1 MKGLIRKGLLTIAC
15 SMAVGMATAQEKLE
29 TTLNAD
35 VVSQYMWR
43 GTQLGGAA
51 VQPTLGVSWKGLSL
65 SAWGSVGIARAED
78 MKEIDLTLQYTTGGL
93 TLGLVDYWNDTADKR
108 YLYYQAHGTGHVFE
122 AFAAYDFGPLSV
134 SWQTNFAGND
144 KKKSQGKQAYSSYA
158 EVQAPFRLATCDWQ
172 AAVGLVPYASDYY
185 ETTGF
190 AVTNVSLRASKP
202 LKISDQFSLPLFA
215 QLVANPCHGNAYFV
229 FGITISAD

>member
-1 MKGLIRKGLLTIAC
+1 MIKRGILAIAC
-15 SMAVGMATAQEKLE
+15 SLMVVIASAQEGLQ
-29 TTLNAD
+29 TTINAD
-35 VVSQYMWR
+35 VVNHYVWR
-43 GTQLGGAA
+43 GMELGNAS
-51 VQPTLGVSWKGLSL
+51 VQPTLGVAWKGLSL
-65 SAWGSVGIARAED
+65 SAWGSVGIANAED

-93 TLGLVDYWNDTADKR
+93 MVGLVDYWNDTADPR
-108 YLYYQAHGTGHVFE
+108 YLYYQSHGTGHVFE

-215 QLVANPCHGNAYFV
+215 QLVANPSSGNAYFV
-229 FGITISAD
+229 FGITISVD

>member
-1 MKGLIRKGLLTIAC
+1 MIKRGILAIAC
-15 SMAVGMATAQEKLE
+15 SLMVVMASAQEGLQ
-29 TTLNAD
+29 TTINAD
-35 VVSQYMWR
+35 VVNQYVWR
-43 GTQLGGAA
+43 GMELGNAS
-51 VQPTLGVSWKGLSL
+51 VQPTLGIAWKGLSL

-93 TLGLVDYWNDTADKR
+93 TVGLVDYWNDTADPR
-108 YLYYQAHGTGHVFE
+108 YLYYQSHDTGHVFE

-215 QLVANPCHGNAYFV
+215 QLVANPSSGNAYFV
-229 FGITISAD
+229 FGITISVD

>member
-1 MKGLIRKGLLTIAC
+1 MIKRGILAIAC
-15 SMAVGMATAQEKLE
+15 SLMVVMASAQEGLQ
-29 TTLNAD
+29 TTINAD
-35 VVSQYMWR
+35 VVNQYVWR
-43 GTQLGGAA
+43 GMELGNAS
-51 VQPTLGVSWKGLSL
+51 VQPTLGIAWKGLSL

-93 TLGLVDYWNDTADKR
+93 TVGLVDYWNDTADPR
-108 YLYYQAHGTGHVFE
+108 YLYYQSHDTGHVFE

-215 QLVANPCHGNAYFV
+215 QLVANP
-229 FGITISAD
+229 SS

>member
-1 MKGLIRKGLLTIAC
+1 MIKRGILAIAC
-15 SMAVGMATAQEKLE
+15 SLMVVIASAQEGLQ
-29 TTLNAD
+29 TTINAD
-35 VVSQYMWR
+35 VVNHYVWR
-43 GTQLGGAA
+43 GMELGNAS
-51 VQPTLGVSWKGLSL
+51 VQPTLGIAWKGLSL

-93 TLGLVDYWNDTADKR
+93 TVGLVDYWNDTADPR

-215 QLVANPCHGNAYFV
+215 QLVANPSSGNAYFV
-229 FGITISAD
+229 FGITISVD